1 MEKEVRKG
9 KLIRAV
15 IFDMFETLI
24 THYESPLYFGA
35 EMAEDAGISKENF
48 YPLWRGLDYERT
60 IGKITL
66 EELLERILKEN
77 SCYTEELLKKLVE
90 KRIAAKEDC
99 FKHLHSEIMTML
111 SELKT
116 RGLLVGLISN
126 CYSEE
131 GVVIKKSELY
141 PFFDAVYLSYEQ
153 GVAKPEKEIFLRC
166 TEKMGVKPEECLYIG
181 DGGSL
186 ELETARALGMQAVQA
201 AWYLKEGTSQ
211 PVWRKEEFKQVESPL
226 ELINYLKKGNVS

>member
-1 MEKEVRKG
+1 M
-9 KLIRAV
+9 IHAV

-35 EMAEDAGISKENF
+35 EMAEDAGISKEKF

-77 SCYTEELLKKLVE
+77 NCYTEELLKMLVE
-90 KRIAAKEDC
+90 KRVAAKEDC
-99 FKHLHSEIMTML
+99 FRHLHPEILPML

-116 RGLLVGLISN
+116 QGLLVGLISN

-131 GVVIKKSELY
+131 GEVIKKSQLY

-153 GVAKPEKEIFLRC
+153 GVAKPDKEIYQRC
-166 TEKMGVKPEECLYIG
+166 MAELGVKPGECLYVG
-181 DGGSL
+181 DGGSQ
-186 ELETARALGMQAVQA
+186 ELETARELGMHAVQA
-201 AWYLKEGTSQ
+201 VWYLKEGTMQ
-211 PVWRKEEFKQVESPL
+211 PSKRKAEFEQVETPFEVL
-226 ELINYLKKGNVS
+226 AAKIR